1 MCDFVTAKGK
11 KCTNRCVL
19 KGLCLQHYFIVYN
32 KFTLKD
38 KKSFENRLNKRR
50 SLKRKK

>member
-11 KCTNRCVL
+11 KCTNKSVL

-32 KFTLKD
+32 KFGKKD
-38 KKSFENRLNKRR
+38 RLDFFERLRMRR
-50 SLKRKK
+50 NLVK